1 MLSMIF
7 LFQTQ
12 SFSCHFYGSTF
23 QIWIQHKIFKKMMY
37 NLKFFNFFFG
47 GGPYGDFSDI
57 KSSIRNRMID
67 FEFFIAI
74 FYLKMQQLLVGGQ
87 LISKKSHKSI
97 TLIIYRI
104 VCWLMI
110 TKIYRFLIDWSPKIS
125 LKTNYFNNGS
135 KTINYWIH
143 YLNNILI
150 SADSEGV
157 WWNQVGGYSGRK
169 IDYIQTETQEQEK
182 FMIISSTGKSVRGC
196 PTKHWQLAN
205 SLKCLLP

>member
-1 MLSMIF
+1 
-7 LFQTQ
+7 
-12 SFSCHFYGSTF
+12 
-23 QIWIQHKIFKKMMY
+23 
-37 NLKFFNFFFG
+37 
-47 GGPYGDFSDI
+47 
-57 KSSIRNRMID
+57 
-67 FEFFIAI
+67 
-74 FYLKMQQLLVGGQ
+74 MQQLLVGGQ

-169 IDYIQTETQEQEK
+169 IDYIQTQTQEQEK
-182 FMIISSTGKSVRGC
+182 FMIISSTGKSESYRVSHE
-196 PTKHWQLAN
+196 TWQLVN
-205 SLKCLLP
+205 SFECLLPYTVLDIKDFLKFI